1 MRRWQGLALILMGL
15 AGPASAQFDVTRSTA
30 TVATTVAASSIV
42 VRTNA
47 GGFMS
52 AYGED
57 AAAAAGWL
65 MAFNAVAAPADGAVT
80 PLAVCHAAAATGCTI
95 NMSPGVPVTTG
106 LVLVWSSTGPF
117 TKTAATAYIEVQY
130 Q

>member
-1 MRRWQGLALILMGL
+1 MKRWLGLALALSL
-15 AGPASAQFDVTRSTA
+15 VSPASAQFNPSNSTA

-42 VRTNA
+42 ARTTP

-52 AYGED
+52 AYGEN

-65 MAFNAVAAPADGAVT
+65 MAFDATAVPADGAVT
-80 PLAVCHAAAATGCTI
+80 PLAICHAAAASGCTI
-95 NMSPGVPVTTG
+95 DMSPGVPVTTG
-106 LVLVWSSTGPF
+106 LVVVWSSTGPF
-117 TKTAATAYIEVQY
+117 TKTAATAYIQVQY